1 MSIAN
6 QATKHNFPFSYEDV
20 SDGLV
25 DVIPKAGMTVKS
37 NSKSIFSELVEGATK
52 GICRITVSA
61 GILSFWRDDLII
73 VVEKIDDNSTNVG
86 IDTALIV
93 GASLASYQKTF
104 NKIIAALSIS
114 FRVKAM
120 NTADKNRIPDELIQ
134 ALANIE
140 KFDIDIMS
148 SVVGAASVEQ
158 HKAWRK
164 DAKIAAEIVRIRAKN
179 DADIAQALANLEE
192 SDIAA
197 MTDMVNKATKEQRR
211 AWLGND
217 NITAEIARIRFENER
232 ICDEEYDQAF
242 AKLGEI
248 NKVRAANLAKKH
260 KREMDEEQKRAY
272 ASIEAEVTRI
282 RAEKATKLQRSDQ

>member
-1 MSIAN
+1 MSIAS
-6 QATKHNFPFSYEDV
+6 QATKHKFPFSYEDV

-25 DVIPKAGMTVKS
+25 DAITKAGMTVKA
-37 NSKSIFSELVEGATK
+37 NSKNLFDGISEGTTK
-52 GICRITVSA
+52 GICRITVSS
-61 GILSFWRDDLII
+61 GILYFWREDLTI
-73 VVEKIDDNSTNVG
+73 VVEEIDGNSTNIG
-86 IDTALIV
+86 IDAALIV
-93 GASLASYQKTF
+93 RASLAQHQKTF
-104 NKIIAALSIS
+104 NKIIAALSMS

-140 KFDIDIMS
+140 KVDIDIMCS
-148 SVVGAASVEQ
+148 AVGAASVEQ

-211 AWLGND
+211 AWLDND